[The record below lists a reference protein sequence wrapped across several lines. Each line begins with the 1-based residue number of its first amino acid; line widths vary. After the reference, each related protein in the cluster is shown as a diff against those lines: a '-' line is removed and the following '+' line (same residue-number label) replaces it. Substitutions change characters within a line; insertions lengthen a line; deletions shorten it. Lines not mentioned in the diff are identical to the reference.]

1 MKKFNRTGVA
11 VLSLGA
17 LAALVGCGDVEVAA
31 ESEMPRPLI
40 EPLPITVGVHYSED
54 FSKYQHAEERWGVKW
69 KAELG
74 PYHVRMAEKLFH
86 AAFRDLVPV
95 TDLKALPASPPYV
108 AILEPRIEQYSFITP
123 KDTGANYY
131 AVTIKYRLNVLA
143 PTGETADSLT
153 FTGYGSFKSGG
164 VSTTSPMVSATKAA
178 MRDAAAKFLVQ
189 FPEQDVAKKLVAGTP
204 LIEPV
209 APVAAAAAGTTPG
222 PTPVSNDDLVIQ
234 TVPIIDQP
242 PADATA
248 PAAGTNPSTTPA
260 GTPGEATP
268 SPPAETPAPPAT
280 QSPDT
285 PSSPPQPEPQTSPPA
300 EPGTETEPRG

>member
-1 MKKFNRTGVA
+1 VRLFRRTILP
-11 VLSLGA
+11 VLTLGA
-17 LAALVGCGDVEVAA
+17 LAALSGCGDVEVAA
-31 ESEMPRPLI
+31 ESEMPTPLV
-40 EPLPITVGVHYSED
+40 EPLPFTVGVHYSED

-74 PYHVRMAEKLFH
+74 PYHVRMAEKLFN
-86 AAFRDLVPV
+86 AAFREIVLVS
-95 TDLKALPASPPYV
+95 DLKALPANPPYV

-164 VSTTSPMVSATKAA
+164 MSTTSPMVSATKAA

-204 LIEPV
+204 LIEPA
-209 APVAAAAAGTTPG
+209 APVAVAAPG
-222 PTPVSNDDLVIQ
+222 PTPVSTDDLVIQ

-242 PADATA
+242 PADGTA
-248 PAAGTNPSTTPA
+248 APTSGTNPSTTPA
-260 GTPGEATP
+260 DTPGEAP
-268 SPPAETPAPPAT
+268 SPPSDTPAPPAT

-285 PSSPPQPEPQTSPPA
+285 TSSPPPTEPPTNAPSTRPA
-300 EPGTETEPRG
+300 EPGKETDGG